1 MALAADGHNA
11 NHFETNRSIIATA
24 TTDSSDQPAT
34 EDISHESPAVPV
46 ASTVDIDNTSC
57 YLKRYAD
64 KYACEKYQHKA
75 KVRTTF
81 VRINKYKLGQVV
93 VYTGHG
99 SRDLV

>member
-34 EDISHESPAVPV
+34 EDISHESPAVSV